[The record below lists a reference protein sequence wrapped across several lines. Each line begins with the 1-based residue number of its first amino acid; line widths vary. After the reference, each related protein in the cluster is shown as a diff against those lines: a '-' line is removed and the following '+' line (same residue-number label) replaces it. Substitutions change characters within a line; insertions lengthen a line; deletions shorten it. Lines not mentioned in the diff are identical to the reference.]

1 MSNEIEIDLAKFG
14 GPVYTG
20 RDRGES
26 IREKNNLDKI
36 DQDPSTNVIILVPDN
51 AFSLNSSFFLGLLGK
66 SIRAAGSRE
75 KFLAKFK
82 FKKPPHI
89 EEYIDSGI
97 ERALLE
103 RTSLLS
109 KN

>member
-1 MSNEIEIDLAKFG
+1 MSNEIEIDLKKFG

-20 RDRGES
+20 REKGQA

-36 DQDPSTNVIILVPDN
+36 DQDPTSNVIILVPDN

-75 KFLAKFK
+75 KFLAKFQ
-82 FKKPPHI
+82 FKNPSHI

-103 RTSLLS
+103 RTNLLS
-109 KN
+109 

>member
-1 MSNEIEIDLAKFG
+1 MSNKVEIDLENFG
-14 GPVYTG
+14 GPVYSG
-20 RDRGES
+20 RPRGES

-36 DQDPSTNVIILVPDN
+36 DQDLSTIVIIRVPDN

-82 FKKPPHI
+82 FEYPPHI
-89 EEYIDSGI
+89 EEYIESGI

-103 RTSLLS
+103 RTNLLS
-109 KN
+109 

>member
-1 MSNEIEIDLAKFG
+1 MSKEIEIDLRKFG

-20 RDRGES
+20 RDKGQS
-26 IREKNNLDKI
+26 IREKNKLDKI
-36 DQDPSTNVIILVPDN
+36 DQDPLTNVIILVPDN

-75 KFLAKFK
+75 KFLDKFK
-82 FKKPPHI
+82 FKYPPHI
-89 EEYIDSGI
+89 GEYIDSGI

-109 KN
+109 

>member
-1 MSNEIEIDLAKFG
+1 MTNEIEIDLKKYG

-20 RDRGES
+20 RDKGQL
-26 IREKNNLDKI
+26 IREKNDLDKI
-36 DQDPSTNVIILVPDN
+36 DQDSSTNVTILVPDN
-51 AFSLNSSFFLGLLGK
+51 AFSLNSSFFLGVFGK

-82 FKKPPHI
+82 FKYPPHI

-97 ERALLE
+97 ERALLD
-103 RTSLLS
+103 RTNLLS
-109 KN
+109 

>member
-1 MSNEIEIDLAKFG
+1 MSKEIEIDLRKFG

-20 RDRGES
+20 RDKGQS

-36 DQDPSTNVIILVPDN
+36 DQDPLTNVIILVPEN

-66 SIRAAGSRE
+66 SIRASGSRE

-82 FKKPPHI
+82 FKNPPHI
-89 EEYIDSGI
+89 EEYIESGI

-103 RTSLLS
+103 RTNLLS
-109 KN
+109 

>member
-1 MSNEIEIDLAKFG
+1 MSNEKEIDLTKYG

-20 RDRGES
+20 RDKGQS
-26 IREKNNLDKI
+26 IRERNDLDKI

-82 FKKPPHI
+82 FKNPQHI
-89 EEYIDSGI
+89 EEFIESGI

-103 RTSLLS
+103 RKNLLS
-109 KN
+109 